1 LLIHNTSSNKDQS
14 QLDAALTKK
23 DTSSKT
29 GAGTKNNRRETKE
42 E

>member
-14 QLDAALTKK
+14 QLEATLTKK
-23 DTSSKT
+23 DSNAKN
-29 GAGTKNNRRETKE
+29 ATKNNRRETKE